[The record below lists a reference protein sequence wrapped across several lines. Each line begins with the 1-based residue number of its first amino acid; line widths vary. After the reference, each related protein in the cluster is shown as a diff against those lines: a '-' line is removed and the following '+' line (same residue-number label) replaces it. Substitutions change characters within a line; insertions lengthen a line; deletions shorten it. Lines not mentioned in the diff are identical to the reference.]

1 MRWRLKWNICAP
13 AANWR
18 CAFCDQLTESQFAN
32 TFRELDFFRSKNPR
46 SLLFYA
52 IVLIQY
58 EVPPFWNRA
67 EKDLSMLK
75 FAGLTLAALTL
86 SAAAHADIG
95 LKLGSTERVTRLF
108 AYPNNCN
115 VICFR
120 NWTLEQTV
128 EHYLTQSVQRDGYS
142 EAKVQVKTDNGQLFA
157 EIIGVPRSYEKP
169 LTALL
174 DAGDLAFNGASKL
187 NADGKWAYSW
197 YLFLPLGM
205 ALENRRSVE
214 LLHFPPDY
222 SLTQAQ
228 DYLRSATTDRWASLL
243 TLNGIPAEQTPGFQ
257 TIIDIAPIAA
267 PSNAGKDLEGVYDY
281 FKDYQTTMVKN
292 VSKTASGEALPM
304 VAFGT
309 PVRNWVK
316 QQYGPTVNVL
326 SLATISPVDGVKVP
340 VLGANHPSYIWYAAD
355 PANYT
360 GTDAKAKAD
369 VAGLKVMGQDL
380 SAACW
385 QAAMGSQPDSN
396 PDIELRSCT
405 QTWQVA
411 QKEKT
416 CELFYTSIRSL
427 TTAQAVAKCASA
439 TIAPQLKQLKAP
451 APATAKPAPPL

>member
-1 MRWRLKWNICAP
+1 
-13 AANWR
+13 
-18 CAFCDQLTESQFAN
+18 
-32 TFRELDFFRSKNPR
+32 
-46 SLLFYA
+46 
-52 IVLIQY
+52 
-58 EVPPFWNRA
+58 
-67 EKDLSMLK
+67 MLK
-75 FAGLTLAALTL
+75 LAGLTLAALTL
-86 SAAAHADIG
+86 SATAHADIN

-142 EAKVQVKTDNGQLFA
+142 DAKVLVKTDNHQLYA
-157 EIIGVPRSYEKP
+157 EITGVPKRYEKP
-169 LTALL
+169 LAALL
-174 DAGDLAFNGASKL
+174 DAGDLAYNGASKL
-187 NADGKWAYSW
+187 NADGKWAYNW

-228 DYLRSATTDRWASLL
+228 NYLRSATTDRWATLL
-243 TLNGIPAEQTPGFQ
+243 TVNGVPAEQTPGYQ

-267 PSNAGKDLEGVYDY
+267 PSNAGKDLEGVYSY
-281 FKDYQTTMVKN
+281 FKEYQTTMVRQ
-292 VSKTASGEALPM
+292 VSLNASGDALPM

-309 PVRNWVK
+309 PVRNWIK
-316 QQYGPTVNVL
+316 EQYGPTVNVL
-326 SLATISPVDGVKVP
+326 SLVYISPNEGVKVP

-369 VAGLKVMGQDL
+369 TAGLKVMGQDL

-385 QAAMGSQPDSN
+385 QAAMGRESNTN
-396 PDIELRSCT
+396 PDVELKSCT

-411 QKEKT
+411 QKDKT
-416 CELFYTSIRSL
+416 CELFYTSVRNL
-427 TTAQAVAKCASA
+427 TPPQAVGKCASA
-439 TIAPQLKQLKAP
+439 TIQAQLKQLKAP
-451 APATAKPAPPL
+451 APATALPAPAL